1 MTDEYEIYD
10 KFVDVLNERLE
21 NEPSTK
27 DLAVVLDFLKY
38 NNIQA
43 SKRHKGVNQ
52 LTNKVQDLL
61 PFDDEEDDEQ
71 PPQKPNL
78 RRIK

>member
-1 MTDEYEIYD
+1 MADEYDIYD

-21 NEPSTK
+21 NEPTAK
-27 DLAVVLDFLKY
+27 DLTVVLDFLKY

-52 LTNKVQDLL
+52 LTEKAKSLL
-61 PFDDEEDDEQ
+61 PFDDEDDEEQ
-71 PPQKPNL
+71 PL
-78 RRIK
+78 RRVK